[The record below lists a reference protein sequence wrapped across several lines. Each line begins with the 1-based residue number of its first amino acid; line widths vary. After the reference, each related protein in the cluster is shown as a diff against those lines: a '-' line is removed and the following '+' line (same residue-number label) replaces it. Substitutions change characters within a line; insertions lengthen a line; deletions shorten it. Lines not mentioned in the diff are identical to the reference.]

1 MSPESPASPTIRL
14 VLSDVDGT
22 LVTDEKKLTDEAVR
36 AVQRLG
42 EADVRFALTSGR
54 PPRGLAMLVDPLGI
68 TTPLSGFN
76 GGMIVDTQFHVVR
89 ERVLA
94 DDIVAPMIALLE
106 EIGLS
111 VWLYR
116 GEGWYVLDSHGP
128 HVQSHERAVEFAP
141 LVVAN
146 FDGLTDHVVKVVG
159 VTDDAARMNEANAAL
174 NERFVGFVSATCSSP
189 YYLDVTHPDATKG
202 GVVAYLAD
210 HYGIDPCAIATIGD
224 MSNDVSMFESSGL
237 SVAMGNAPADVQR
250 RADHVTSSNEENGFA
265 HAIDAFIL
273 APYLR

>member
-1 MSPESPASPTIRL
+1 MSPANAAIRL

-22 LVTDEKKLTDEAVR
+22 LVTDDKKLTDAAIR

-42 EADVRFALTSGR
+42 EADIRFALTSGR
-54 PPRGLAMLVDPLGI
+54 PPRGLAMLVDPLAI

-76 GGMIVDTQFHVVR
+76 GGMIVDPQFHVVR

-94 DDIVAPMIALLE
+94 DDIVAPMIASLE
-106 EIGLS
+106 ELGLS

-116 GEGWYVLDSHGP
+116 GEGWYVRDSHGP
-128 HVQSHERAVEFAP
+128 HVRTHEQAVEFAP

-159 VTDDAARMNEANAAL
+159 VTDDATRMNEANAAL
-174 NERFVGFVSATCSSP
+174 NERFAGYVSATCSSA

-210 HYGIDPCAIATIGD
+210 HYGIDPGAIATIGD

-250 RADHVTSSNEENGFA
+250 RAGHVTTSNEENGFA

-273 APYLR
+273 AP